1 MIEVVIMGDIA
12 KGGMGYDESGDRGV
26 VQDRYCSSREAR
38 VAFNALNRSV
48 KYASPWGSASHKAW

>member
-1 MIEVVIMGDIA
+1 MGDIA